1 MSDAVQITQKTD
13 GLAPSSSDWLSLAS
27 QIADEF
33 SLTAASVDQQAV
45 FPADNF
51 ARLRDAGF
59 LALTAPTDMG
69 GQGAGLSLAYR
80 VITEIAQG
88 EPSTALILFMQYVN
102 LALLP
107 RGRAPAEVAR
117 CVVSDAV
124 TKGALINSL
133 RVEPELGSPS
143 RGGLPATTARRSAD
157 GWTLSGTKIYST
169 GSTGLSWMLVWA
181 RTDEVEPRVGRFLV
195 PAGSSG
201 ISISPTWRALGMR
214 ATVSHA
220 VTFDD
225 VRLPHE
231 AGVELHPAAEQRDK
245 QPLESIWSACL
256 LSAVYHGIALAA
268 RGWLVTFLNARRPSN
283 LGAALSSLPRVQEA
297 LGRIEEKLFCNDQL
311 LMGLARSVD
320 EGATLSA
327 SHPGFLKSIVTE
339 NAIYTVEEALK
350 LSGNHGISLDNPL
363 ERYYRNVLCGR
374 IHTPQQ
380 DAVWTGAGRALS
392 MKS

>member
-1 MSDAVQITQKTD
+1 MSDVVQITQKPD
-13 GLAPSSSDWLSLAS
+13 GLASSSPDWASLAS

-117 CVVSDAV
+117 RLISDAV
-124 TKGALINSL
+124 IRGALINSL

-181 RTDEVEPRVGRFLV
+181 RTDETKTRVGRFLV
-195 PAGSSG
+195 PADSSG
-201 ISISPTWRALGMR
+201 ISISPTWQALGMR
-214 ATVSHA
+214 ATVSHT
-220 VTFDD
+220 VTFDN
-225 VRLPHE
+225 VFLPLE
-231 AGVELHPAAEQRDK
+231 AAVELHPADEQRDK

-268 RGWLVTFLNARRPSN
+268 RGWLITFLNTRRPSN
-283 LGAALSSLPRVQEA
+283 LGAALSSLQRVQEA

-339 NAIYTVEEALK
+339 NAIYVVEEALK
-350 LSGNHGISLDNPL
+350 LSGNHGVSLDNPL